1 MNSRGWWLSSNSI
14 CLLSILHE
22 FAWTMATLKQYFF
35 IIYSPRIHMDD
46 SYPRTASFY
55 YLFSTN
61 SCGRWLLSNN
71 IFLLSILHEFMWSSR
86 TASFYY
92 LFSMNSCGRWLLS
105 NSIFLSSS
113 ILHEFMWTVALEQHL
128 FIIYSL
134 RIHVDDGYSQI
145 ASFYHLFSMNSCGW
159 WLLSNSIFLSS
170 ILHEF
175 MWTMVTLEQYLFI
188 ISVNS
193 WMMAFRGLWRRC
205 SDLHPERNSPRNP
218 RNRAFER

>member
-71 IFLLSILHEFMWSSR
+71 IFLSPILHK
-86 TASFYY
+86 
-92 LFSMNSCGRWLLS
+92 
-105 NSIFLSSS
+105 
-113 ILHEFMWTVALEQHL
+113 
-128 FIIYSL
+128 
-134 RIHVDDGYSQI
+134 
-145 ASFYHLFSMNSCGW
+145 
-159 WLLSNSIFLSS
+159 
-170 ILHEF
+170 F
-175 MWTMVTLEQYLFI
+175 MWTMATFEQYLFI
-188 ISVNS
+188 ISVIS
-193 WMMAFRGLWRRC
+193 WMMAIRGWW
-205 SDLHPERNSPRNP
+205 PFV
-218 RNRAFER
+218 AFEGDARICIRNVILLEIHETVCLRDKDRFVFVLILTRFLFGEIKISGTSKGWKRSGGYNW

>member
-1 MNSRGWWLSSNSI
+1 MHEVTRGPEIACKSRNRLKTPANESLWCVKSKSANLSVIYSRRYPPRYPRTPSFYHLFSMNSRGWWLSSNSI

-105 NSIFLSSS
+105 NSIFLSS
-113 ILHEFMWTVALEQHL
+113 ILHEFMWT
-128 FIIYSL
+128 
-134 RIHVDDGYSQI
+134 I
-145 ASFYHLFSMNSCGW
+145 A
-159 WLLSNSIFLSS
+159 
-170 ILHEF
+170 
-175 MWTMVTLEQYLFI
+175 TLK
-188 ISVNS
+188 
-193 WMMAFRGLWRRC
+193 
-205 SDLHPERNSPRNP
+205 
-218 RNRAFER
+218 